1 MPNTIHIESFQSG
14 VHYPG
19 DGYRY
24 FMPEGIDRQWNWSD
38 PRLNELLEKASVRL
52 GELNSY
58 AKLVPDVDQFIQL
71 HVLKEALLS
80 SRIEGTRTNIDEALL
95 EEKDIPEERRDDW
108 REVRNY
114 NKALDNAIERLQTLP
129 LSSRLLSETHGILM
143 DGVRGAEKDPGHF
156 RKSQNWIGGASI
168 RDATFIPPL
177 HKHVKPLM
185 GDLEKFLHDEEV
197 HVPALIR
204 IGIAHYQ
211 FETIHPFLDGNGRI
225 GRLMITLYLIS
236 EGVLERPL
244 LYLSSYFERN
254 KGMYYDKLMD
264 VREKNDML
272 GWLKYFLTGIEET
285 SREASNTLAKVL
297 ELKKNC
303 EREIRE
309 SFGRRTQSALILLE
323 ELFKNPM
330 TTIGRVEEVCALSP
344 KAAGDL
350 VKAFEDAG
358 LLLET
363 GMRGR
368 RRVYSFERYIGL
380 FRDG

>member
-1 MPNTIHIESFQSG
+1 MREPVRIESFRSG
-14 VHYPG
+14 VHYSG
-19 DGYRY
+19 EGYRY
-24 FMPEGIDRQWNWSD
+24 FMPEPIDRQWNWED

-52 GELNSY
+52 GELNAY
-58 AKLVPDVDQFIQL
+58 ASLVPDVDQFIQL

-80 SRIEGTRTNIDEALL
+80 SRIEGTRTNIDEALM
-95 EEKDIPEERRDDW
+95 EERDVPENRRDDW

-143 DGVRGAEKDPGHF
+143 EGVRGAEKDPGHF
-156 RKSQNWIGGASI
+156 RRSQNWIGGASI
-168 RDATFIPPL
+168 EDASFIPAL
-177 HKHVKPLM
+177 HDHVKGLM
-185 GDLEKFLHDEEV
+185 GDLEKFLHEEEL
-197 HVPALIR
+197 HVPSLIR

-211 FETIHPFLDGNGRI
+211 FETIHPFLDGNGRV

-236 EGVLERPL
+236 EGILEKPL
-244 LYLSSYFERN
+244 LYLSSFFERN

-285 SREASNTLAKVL
+285 SREASQTLAKVL

-303 EREIRE
+303 EDEIRGHW
-309 SFGRRTQSALILLE
+309 GRRTQSALLLLE
-323 ELFKNPM
+323 DLFKNPL
-330 TTIGRVEEVCALSP
+330 TTIGRVQEICDLSP

-350 VKAFEDAG
+350 VKSFEESG

-380 FRDG
+380 FREG